1 MLYFS
6 SLKTEIR
13 QTKVFLAHH
22 LQCSALGNQ
31 AGNLGLSYVTAKLRK
46 EKFMNEKNITI
57 KLFSLSPF
65 SQATQCFGKF

>member
-6 SLKTEIR
+6 SLQTETR

-22 LQCSALGNQ
+22 LQCSAPGNQ
-31 AGNLGLSYVTAKLRK
+31 AGNLGLSYVIAKLRK

-57 KLFSLSPF
+57 QLFPLSLF
-65 SQATQCFGKF
+65 SQATQCFGKY